1 VTRFASHLA
10 ADAWHRSR
18 RAGGLR
24 VTAVAVTTA
33 LGVAV
38 ALPAAVEAPAATA
51 PTGLP
56 PDAAPAAR
64 GADLQY
70 YLGAW
75 HLIATL
81 PLQQAPAAR
90 PLAQA
95 RFEVSFLGRF
105 GRQRGSATS
114 TVAILA
120 LDTAHRFAVVTRPGT
135 GTAVV
140 LARTPRL
147 TPAQAAAARRALRHS
162 GVLTA

>member
-1 VTRFASHLA
+1 VARFC
-10 ADAWHRSR
+10 SR
-18 RAGGLR
+18 GTDRWRHAPRRGGLR

-38 ALPAAVEAPAATA
+38 ALPAADAAVVAA
-51 PTGLP
+51 PTGP
-56 PDAAPAAR
+56 PHDAAPGR
-64 GADLQY
+64 VADLQN

-75 HLIATL
+75 HHIATL
-81 PLQQAPAAR
+81 PLQHGPAAR

-105 GRQRGSATS
+105 GRPRGSAVS
-114 TVAILA
+114 TVAVLA

-135 GTAVV
+135 DTAVV

-147 TPAQAAAARRALRHS
+147 TPAQAAAARRALLRS